1 MYDYDIP
8 TATNADMLETILGDI
23 RTNEEYKSLT
33 DLQRDYLSEKAVTR
47 YWVQQLEN
55 RGRGTDFTW
64 HALGTLEDNKL
75 YFNALLGHDNIG
87 YGKVPMPWSNKSD
100 ENSVLLGSDDG
111 NPEQQPGWRTYKE
124 QFPLP
129 DAETKHP
136 DDFKYSDPDDKPK
149 TDDKP
154 DSSGQPAWIWGDTP
168 FGIMWKP
175 NQQYRGPPVPKPK
188 NPDTKTP
195 AVVVD
200 DTPVVVDKVDDLVV
214 DTTPEV
220 AVSPWD
226 VSFIAPKDDKTVTPP
241 DGPPAWVWTEVILLG
256 EPHKMWTHNPIYHG
270 PPVPIPNYTPA
281 GPPPTPPVGPPP
293 PSVVDDKVVDVDND
307 LINQKW
313 NEMFNT
319 GGQTGETQTGETQTG
334 EAAYVPKH
342 VHLSTLENYLIHEQ
356 FDDYLALQH
365 HEVTTGAL
373 MNQLALTAEGYVA
386 IGGDEALEERLGLAP
401 EIKAVTAPSGQVM
414 TMYDASEV
422 NPTPFSGHVDAGHS
436 HI

>member
-1 MYDYDIP
+1 MLVGRDSDVLSTSWFPTEEQKDYTIWKNNRQDNRLSDTLYKKWGVHFTDKDKP
-8 TATNADMLETILGDI
+8 AD
-23 RTNEEYKSLT
+23 K
-33 DLQRDYLSEKAVTR
+33 
-47 YWVQQLEN
+47 
-55 RGRGTDFTW
+55 
-64 HALGTLEDNKL
+64 
-75 YFNALLGHDNIG
+75 
-87 YGKVPMPWSNKSD
+87 
-100 ENSVLLGSDDG
+100 
-111 NPEQQPGWRTYKE
+111 
-124 QFPLP
+124 
-129 DAETKHP
+129 
-136 DDFKYSDPDDKPK
+136 PDDKK
-149 TDDKP
+149 TDDKTVDTQT
-154 DSSGQPAWIWGDTP
+154 DSSGQPAWVRGP
-168 FGIMWKP
+168 GGIYMHNPK
-175 NQQYRGPPVPKPK
+175 YHGPPVPNPSHTKKP
-188 NPDTKTP
+188 D
-195 AVVVD
+195 VVVD
-200 DTPVVVDKVDDLVV
+200 DTPAVVVDKVDDLVV

-293 PSVVDDKVVDVDND
+293 PSVVDVDND

-342 VHLSTLENYLIHEQ
+342 VHLSKLENYLIHEQ
-356 FDDYLALQH
+356 FDDYLSLIHQ
-365 HEVTTGAL
+365 EVTKGEL
-373 MNQLALTAEGYVA
+373 MHQFAETARGEVA

-401 EIKAVTAPSGQVM
+401 EIKAVTTPSGQVM

-422 NPTPFSGHVDAGHS
+422 NPPAFSAHVDAGHS